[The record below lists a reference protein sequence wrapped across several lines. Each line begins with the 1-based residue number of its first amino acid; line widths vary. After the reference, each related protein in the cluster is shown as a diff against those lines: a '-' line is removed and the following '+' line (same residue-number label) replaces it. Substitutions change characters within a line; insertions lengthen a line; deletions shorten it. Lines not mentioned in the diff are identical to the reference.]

1 MDDIAILIPAY
12 EPDGKLA
19 ALVDDLRPL
28 FRHLVL
34 VDDGSTRG
42 RDVLDAARGR
52 VDALLAHAANRG
64 KGWKRYAQGA
74 RKDLAAEVR
83 REEEEASEARAEFKR
98 TETSV
103 GETVRK
109 LLEEMR
115 KFNADYNR
123 ATSRMNVRSDNGGAS
138 Q

>member
-1 MDDIAILIPAY
+1 M
-12 EPDGKLA
+12 
-19 ALVDDLRPL
+19 
-28 FRHLVL
+28 
-34 VDDGSTRG
+34 
-42 RDVLDAARGR
+42 
-52 VDALLAHAANRG
+52 
-64 KGWKRYAQGA
+64 QGA

-83 REEEEASEARAEFKR
+83 REEEEASEARAEFRR

-123 ATSRMNVRSDNGGAS
+123 ATSRMNVRSEGGAS